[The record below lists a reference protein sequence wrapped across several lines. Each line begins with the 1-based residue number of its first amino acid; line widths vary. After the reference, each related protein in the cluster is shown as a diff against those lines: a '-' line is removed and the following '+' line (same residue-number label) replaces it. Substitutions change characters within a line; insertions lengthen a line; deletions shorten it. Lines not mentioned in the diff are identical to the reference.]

1 MFCRGVWTQFTF
13 CSFDRGRQ
21 KVPIRCAEAYW
32 KNKTLVPKPSAKSAV
47 AQERFSRGSSAH
59 FMALFS
65 LVTMFIHRLT
75 ISASA
80 GRVTGRTSP
89 SVSYSINGHVFDV
102 PLAIEV
108 VEQVEDYI
116 GL

>member
-1 MFCRGVWTQFTF
+1 
-13 CSFDRGRQ
+13 
-21 KVPIRCAEAYW
+21 
-32 KNKTLVPKPSAKSAV
+32 
-47 AQERFSRGSSAH
+47 
-59 FMALFS
+59 
-65 LVTMFIHRLT
+65 MFIHRLT